1 MCGSKVS
8 LNLDGERDDFVGE
21 ALSLLVVRGVADVA
35 TKSAGVGVLIV
46 VEYEEALSLRLKS
59 GSW

>member
-1 MCGSKVS
+1 
-8 LNLDGERDDFVGE
+8 LDGERDDFVGE

>member
-8 LNLDGERDDFVGE
+8 LNLDGEREDFVGGGW
-21 ALSLLVVRGVADVA
+21 SLLVVRGVADGA
-35 TKSAGVGVLIV
+35 TGSAGVGVLIV

-59 GSW
+59 GS